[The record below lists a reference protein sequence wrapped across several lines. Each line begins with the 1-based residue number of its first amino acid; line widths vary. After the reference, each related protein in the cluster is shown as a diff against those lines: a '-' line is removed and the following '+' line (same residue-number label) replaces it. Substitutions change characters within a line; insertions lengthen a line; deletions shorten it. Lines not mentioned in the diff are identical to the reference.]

1 MSYITKS
8 QIHNLPYLPNLFFT
22 FCMAII
28 MIACGNTCRAQEKER
43 FILVKSMSEIKDGDT
58 VIIAN
63 NKMRA
68 NGVYPAMGSKYLNN
82 YKINTCK
89 IKIDGEIA
97 TVSSDVDRIILKQI
111 ANSKDVNWLLFST
124 THQKYICN
132 NSFRKKYYNLT
143 YGDVNDKNSI
153 KIAKTLISINNTTS
167 IDLKDNYAK
176 IIYPQTK
183 IDNITYY
190 ERALIFSQSSDTI
203 NLDHIGYFG
212 CYDFR
217 SNDVEGRRIQLYKK
231 LSCLCTL
238 NDTVNNS
245 KLLEANNNKSTPVIL
260 SRTLLA
266 DTWNTF
272 CVPFDI
278 DLKDGKI
285 NGTEVNVMEYDNTT
299 GHTINFKNATKIEAG
314 KAYLIKPKKD
324 IKDPV
329 FSDVTIKN
337 VTPIVSGDKDGYSFV
352 GIYSPI
358 TFNDSN
364 KDRILILS
372 KEGKFLSVRNGD
384 RMKGMR
390 AYFTIPPKTKAE
402 AVRLMINNK
411 PTAITEIYTTL
422 SSPEK
427 IFYTDGTYAGTDIKK
442 VKKGIV
448 IKGGKKILVK

>member
-63 NKMRA
+63 DYLRN
-68 NGVYPAMGSKYLNN
+68 NGLYPALGTTFKDD
-82 YKINTCK
+82 KILGCK
-89 IKIDGEIA
+89 IDINGEIA
-97 TVSSDVDRIILKQI
+97 IASSEADRIRLEKY
-111 ANSKDVNWLLFST
+111 NNYWLLFSIT
-124 THQKYICN
+124 KQKYICN
-132 NSFRKKYYNLT
+132 NSEKSNITNSSSYKKLT
-143 YGDVNDKNSI
+143 YRPNTDDYFAAT
-153 KIAKTLISINNTTS
+153 AKTNISI
-167 IDLKDNYAK
+167 L
-176 IIYPQTK
+176 P
-183 IDNITYY
+183 IDNNIYAEIIFPSSTKYNTKFV
-190 ERALIFSQSSDTI
+190 ERALISSGKIYANDP
-203 NLDHIGYFG
+203 DYMGYFG
-212 CYDFR
+212 CYEK
-217 SNDVEGRRIQLYKK
+217 STAENRRIQLYKK

-245 KLLEANNNKSTPVIL
+245 KLLEANDNKSTPVIL

-278 DLKDGKI
+278 DVKGGKI
-285 NGTEVNVMEYDNTT
+285 NGIEVNVMEYDRTT
-299 GHTINFKNATKIEAG
+299 DHTINFKNATKIEAG
-314 KAYLIKPKKD
+314 RAYLIKPKKD

-337 VTPIVSGDKDGYSFV
+337 VPPRVSGDKDGYSFA

-372 KEGKFLSVRNGD
+372 KEGKFLSVKNGG

>member
-1 MSYITKS
+1 
-8 QIHNLPYLPNLFFT
+8 
-22 FCMAII
+22 MA
-28 MIACGNTCRAQEKER
+28 CSNTCRAQEKEL
-43 FILVKSMSEIKDGDT
+43 FKLVKSMSEIKDGDT

-63 NKMRA
+63 DMMRD
-68 NGVYPAMGSKYLNN
+68 NGAYPALGTTFKDD
-82 YKINTCK
+82 KILGCK
-89 IKIDGEIA
+89 IDINGEIA
-97 TVSSDVDRIILKQI
+97 TVSSDADRIKLEK
-111 ANSKDVNWLLFST
+111 NSNNWLLFSIT
-124 THQKYICN
+124 KQKYICN
-132 NSFRKKYYNLT
+132 NSKQTPFSSSSTNKKLT
-143 YGDVNDKNSI
+143 YLQKNDDYFI
-153 KIAKTLISINNTTS
+153 IRAKTTISILSINNN
-167 IDLKDNYAK
+167 IYAE
-176 IIYPQTK
+176 IIYPKGTK
-183 IDNITYY
+183 YNIRYE
-190 ERALIFSQSSDTI
+190 ERALISSGTI
-203 NLDHIGYFG
+203 YDNDPDFMGYFG
-212 CYDFR
+212 CYER
-217 SNDVEGRRIQLYKK
+217 STAENKRIQLYKK
-231 LSCLCTL
+231 LSSLCTL
-238 NDTVNNS
+238 NDTQDNS
-245 KLLEANNNKSTPVIL
+245 KLLEANDNKSTPVIL

-266 DTWNTF
+266 GTWNTF

-285 NGTEVNVMEYDNTT
+285 NGIEVNVMEYDRTT
-299 GHTINFKNATKIEAG
+299 DHTINFKNATKIEAG
-314 KAYLIKPKKD
+314 RAYLIKPKKD

-372 KEGKFLSVRNGD
+372 KEGKFLSVKNGD
-384 RMKGMR
+384 KMKGMR

-411 PTAITEIYTTL
+411 PTAITEISTTL

>member
-28 MIACGNTCRAQEKER
+28 MIACGNNCRAQENER

-63 NKMRA
+63 DMMRA
-68 NGVYPAMGSKYLNN
+68 NQGYPAIGSGLNKSN
-82 YKINTCK
+82 QINVCK
-89 IKIDGEIA
+89 IDIDGEIA
-97 TVSSDVDRIILKQI
+97 TVSSDVDRIKLEQVESGKETY
-111 ANSKDVNWLLFST
+111 WRLFSIKN
-124 THQKYICN
+124 QKYICN
-132 NSFRKKYYNLT
+132 DCNQEVYKKIT
-143 YGDVNDKNSI
+143 YRDINDKHFKTSSKATIEI
-153 KIAKTLISINNTTS
+153 KLTKTNN
-167 IDLKDNYAK
+167 
-176 IIYPQTK
+176 IYT
-183 IDNITYY
+183 IITYKKNT
-190 ERALIFSQSSDTI
+190 EFVKRILIYSNQDNDFKGGFVCS
-203 NLDHIGYFG
+203 NLYHLVED
-212 CYDFR
+212 
-217 SNDVEGRRIQLYKK
+217 EGRRIQLYKK

-285 NGTEVNVMEYDNTT
+285 NGTEVNVMEYDRTT
-299 GHTINFKNATKIEAG
+299 DHTINFKNATKIEAG

-324 IKDPV
+324 IKNPV
-329 FSDVTIKN
+329 FSDVIIKN

-372 KEGKFLSVRNGD
+372 KEGKFLSVRNGN

-411 PTAITEIYTTL
+411 PTAITEITTTL

-427 IFYTDGTYAGTDIKK
+427 IFYTDGTYAGTDIKN

>member
-63 NKMRA
+63 DYLRN
-68 NGVYPAMGSKYLNN
+68 NGLYPALGTKFEND
-82 YKINTCK
+82 KILGCK
-89 IKIDGEIA
+89 IDINGEIA
-97 TVSSDVDRIILKQI
+97 IASSEADRIRLEKY
-111 ANSKDVNWLLFST
+111 NNYWLLFSIT
-124 THQKYICN
+124 KQKYICN
-132 NSFRKKYYNLT
+132 NSEKSNITNSSSYKKLT
-143 YGDVNDKNSI
+143 YRPNTDDYFAAT
-153 KIAKTLISINNTTS
+153 AKTNISI
-167 IDLKDNYAK
+167 L
-176 IIYPQTK
+176 P
-183 IDNITYY
+183 IDNNIYAEIIFPSSTKYNTKFV
-190 ERALIFSQSSDTI
+190 ERALISSGKIYANDP
-203 NLDHIGYFG
+203 DYMGYFG
-212 CYDFR
+212 CYEK
-217 SNDVEGRRIQLYKK
+217 STAENRRIQLYKK

-245 KLLEANNNKSTPVIL
+245 KLLEANDNKSTPVIL

-329 FSDVTIKN
+329 FSDVIIKN
-337 VTPIVSGDKDGYSFV
+337 VTPIVSGDKDGYSFI

-411 PTAITEIYTTL
+411 PTAITEISTTL

>member
-1 MSYITKS
+1 M
-8 QIHNLPYLPNLFFT
+8 
-22 FCMAII
+22 
-28 MIACGNTCRAQEKER
+28 
-43 FILVKSMSEIKDGDT
+43 
-58 VIIAN
+58 
-63 NKMRA
+63 
-68 NGVYPAMGSKYLNN
+68 
-82 YKINTCK
+82 
-89 IKIDGEIA
+89 
-97 TVSSDVDRIILKQI
+97 
-111 ANSKDVNWLLFST
+111 
-124 THQKYICN
+124 
-132 NSFRKKYYNLT
+132 T

-231 LSCLCTL
+231 LSSLCTL
-238 NDTVNNS
+238 NDTQDNS
-245 KLLEANNNKSTPVIL
+245 KLLEANNTKSTPVIL

-285 NGTEVNVMEYDNTT
+285 NGTEVSVMEYDCTT
-299 GHTINFKNATKIEAG
+299 DHTIKFKEATNIEAG
-314 KAYLIKPKKD
+314 KAYLINPKKE
-324 IKDPV
+324 IKDPI
-329 FSDVTIKN
+329 FTNVTINN
-337 VTPIVSGDKDGYSFV
+337 VTPIVSGENDGYSFV

-372 KEGKFLSVRNGD
+372 KEGKFLSVRNGN

-411 PTAITEIYTTL
+411 PTDITEITTPL
-422 SSPEK
+422 SSPVK

>member
-63 NKMRA
+63 DMMRA
-68 NGVYPAMGSKYLNN
+68 NGVYPALGTKFEND
-82 YKINTCK
+82 KILGCK
-89 IKIDGEIA
+89 IDINGEIA
-97 TVSSDVDRIILKQI
+97 MASSEADRIRLEK
-111 ANSKDVNWLLFST
+111 NSNNWLLFSIT
-124 THQKYICN
+124 KQKYICN
-132 NSFRKKYYNLT
+132 NSEKSNITNSSSYKKLT
-143 YGDVNDKNSI
+143 YRPNTDDYFAAT
-153 KIAKTLISINNTTS
+153 AKTNISI
-167 IDLKDNYAK
+167 L
-176 IIYPQTK
+176 P
-183 IDNITYY
+183 IDNNIYAEIIFPSSTKYNTKFV
-190 ERALIFSQSSDTI
+190 ERALISSGKIYANDP
-203 NLDHIGYFG
+203 DYMGYFG
-212 CYDFR
+212 CYEK
-217 SNDVEGRRIQLYKK
+217 STAENRRIQLYKK

-245 KLLEANNNKSTPVIL
+245 KLLEANNTKSTPVIL

-285 NGTEVNVMEYDNTT
+285 NGTEVSVMEYDCTT
-299 GHTINFKNATKIEAG
+299 DHTIKFKEATNIEAG
-314 KAYLIKPKKD
+314 KAYLINPKKE
-324 IKDPV
+324 IKDPI
-329 FSDVTIKN
+329 FTNVTINN
-337 VTPIVSGDKDGYSFV
+337 VTPIVSGENDGYSFV

-358 TFNDSN
+358 IFNDSN

-372 KEGKFLSVRNGD
+372 KNGEFLSVRNGN

>member
-1 MSYITKS
+1 M
-8 QIHNLPYLPNLFFT
+8 
-22 FCMAII
+22 
-28 MIACGNTCRAQEKER
+28 
-43 FILVKSMSEIKDGDT
+43 
-58 VIIAN
+58 
-63 NKMRA
+63 
-68 NGVYPAMGSKYLNN
+68 
-82 YKINTCK
+82 
-89 IKIDGEIA
+89 
-97 TVSSDVDRIILKQI
+97 
-111 ANSKDVNWLLFST
+111 
-124 THQKYICN
+124 
-132 NSFRKKYYNLT
+132 
-143 YGDVNDKNSI
+143 
-153 KIAKTLISINNTTS
+153 
-167 IDLKDNYAK
+167 
-176 IIYPQTK
+176 
-183 IDNITYY
+183 
-190 ERALIFSQSSDTI
+190 
-203 NLDHIGYFG
+203 
-212 CYDFR
+212 
-217 SNDVEGRRIQLYKK
+217 
-231 LSCLCTL
+231 
-238 NDTVNNS
+238 
-245 KLLEANNNKSTPVIL
+245 
-260 SRTLLA
+260 A

-285 NGTEVNVMEYDNTT
+285 NGIEVNVMEYDRTT
-299 GHTINFKNATKIEAG
+299 DHTINFKNATKIEAG

-411 PTAITEIYTTL
+411 PTAITEITTTL

-427 IFYTDGTYAGTDIKK
+427 IFYTDGTYAGTDIKN

>member
-1 MSYITKS
+1 
-8 QIHNLPYLPNLFFT
+8 
-22 FCMAII
+22 
-28 MIACGNTCRAQEKER
+28 
-43 FILVKSMSEIKDGDT
+43 MSEIKDGDT

-63 NKMRA
+63 DMMRA
-68 NGVYPAMGSKYLNN
+68 NEGYPAMGSGLN
-82 YKINTCK
+82 KSSQIKVCK
-89 IKIDGEIA
+89 IDIDGEIA
-97 TVSSDVDRIILKQI
+97 TVSSDVDRIKLEKVESGK
-111 ANSKDVNWLLFST
+111 NTYWRLFSIKN
-124 THQKYICN
+124 QKYICN
-132 NSFRKKYYNLT
+132 DSNRKDYEKIKYR
-143 YGDVNDKNSI
+143 DKNDDDF
-153 KIAKTLISINNTTS
+153 KTSANATIEIHTTTNNIYT
-167 IDLKDNYAK
+167 K
-176 IIYPQTK
+176 IIYLRNATFQK
-183 IDNITYY
+183 RI
-190 ERALIFSQSSDTI
+190 LIYSNADDDF
-203 NLDHIGYFG
+203 IGGFVCSLHDDMYNTDG
-212 CYDFR
+212 K
-217 SNDVEGRRIQLYKK
+217 RIQLYKR
-231 LSCLCTL
+231 LSSLCTL
-238 NDTVNNS
+238 NDTVNNN
-245 KLLEANNNKSTPVIL
+245 KLLEANDNKSIPVIL

-285 NGTEVNVMEYDNTT
+285 NGIEVNVMEYDRTT
-299 GHTINFKNATKIEAG
+299 DHTINFKNATKIEAG

-329 FSDVTIKN
+329 FSNVTIKN
-337 VTPIVSGDKDGYSFV
+337 VPPIVSGDKDGYSFV

-372 KEGKFLSVRNGD
+372 KEGKFLSVKNGG

-402 AVRLMINNK
+402 ALRLMINNK
-411 PTAITEIYTTL
+411 PTAITEISTTL
-422 SSPEK
+422 SSLEK

>member
-8 QIHNLPYLPNLFFT
+8 QIHNLPFLPNLFFT

-28 MIACGNTCRAQEKER
+28 MIAGGNTCCAQENER

-58 VIIAN
+58 VIIVN
-63 NKMRA
+63 NYIRD
-68 NGVYPAMGSKYLNN
+68 NGSCSALGTKLNDYKNRIYGSKIT
-82 YKINTCK
+82 INE
-89 IKIDGEIA
+89 EIA
-97 TVSSDVDRIILKQI
+97 IPSSDIDRIKLE
-111 ANSKDVNWLLFST
+111 KDNTDKWLIFSI

-132 NSFRKKYYNLT
+132 DNNGSKSNINKLALLTIKDEYFKYRART
-143 YGDVNDKNSI
+143 KISI
-153 KIAKTLISINNTTS
+153 KENFAIIEYPYQNISERDKYQNCTLSFYYSTDSSDPNFIGYFSCYAKDYSNTTS
-167 IDLKDNYAK
+167 PSI
-176 IIYPQTK
+176 Q
-183 IDNITYY
+183 
-190 ERALIFSQSSDTI
+190 
-203 NLDHIGYFG
+203 
-212 CYDFR
+212 
-217 SNDVEGRRIQLYKK
+217 RRIQLYKK
-231 LSCLCTL
+231 PSSLCTL

-245 KLLEANNNKSTPVIL
+245 KLLEANDNKSTPVIL

-285 NGTEVNVMEYDNTT
+285 NGTEVNVMEYDRTT
-299 GHTINFKNATKIEAG
+299 DHTINFKNATKIEAG

-352 GIYSPI
+352 GIYSLI
-358 TFNDSN
+358 TFNDNN

-372 KEGKFLSVRNGD
+372 KEGKFLSVKNGG

>member
-8 QIHNLPYLPNLFFT
+8 HTHNLPFLPNLFFT

-63 NKMRA
+63 DMMRA
-68 NGVYPAMGSKYLNN
+68 NEGYPAMGSGLN
-82 YKINTCK
+82 KSSQIKVCK
-89 IKIDGEIA
+89 IDIDGEIA
-97 TVSSDVDRIILKQI
+97 TVSSDVDRIKLEKVESGK
-111 ANSKDVNWLLFST
+111 NTYWRLFSIKN
-124 THQKYICN
+124 QKYICN
-132 NSFRKKYYNLT
+132 DSNRKDYEKIKYR
-143 YGDVNDKNSI
+143 DKNDDDF
-153 KIAKTLISINNTTS
+153 KTSANATIEIHTTTNNIYT
-167 IDLKDNYAK
+167 K
-176 IIYPQTK
+176 IIYLRNATFQK
-183 IDNITYY
+183 RI
-190 ERALIFSQSSDTI
+190 LIYSNADDDF
-203 NLDHIGYFG
+203 IGGFVCSLHDDMYNTDG
-212 CYDFR
+212 T
-217 SNDVEGRRIQLYKK
+217 RIQLYKR
-231 LSCLCTL
+231 LSSLCTL
-238 NDTVNNS
+238 NDTVNNN
-245 KLLEANNNKSTPVIL
+245 KLLEANDNKSIPVIL

-285 NGTEVNVMEYDNTT
+285 NGIEVNVMEYDRTT
-299 GHTINFKNATKIEAG
+299 DHTINFKNATKIEAG

-329 FSDVTIKN
+329 FSNVTIKN
-337 VTPIVSGDKDGYSFV
+337 VPPIVSGDKDGYSFV

-372 KEGKFLSVRNGD
+372 KEGKFLSVKNGGK
-384 RMKGMR
+384 MKGMR

-402 AVRLMINNK
+402 ALRLMINNK
-411 PTAITEIYTTL
+411 PTAITEISTTL

>member
-1 MSYITKS
+1 MT
-8 QIHNLPYLPNLFFT
+8 
-22 FCMAII
+22 
-28 MIACGNTCRAQEKER
+28 CGNTCIAQETEQFK
-43 FILVKSMSEIKDGDT
+43 LVKNVTELQEGDI
-58 VIIAN
+58 VIVVN
-63 NKMRA
+63 NTNEHCSA
-68 NGVYPAMGSKYLNN
+68 LSTIWDSN
-82 YKINTCK
+82 
-89 IKIDGEIA
+89 KIDGYKIDIYGETITA
-97 TVSSDVDRIILKQI
+97 PTGVDRIQLQ
-111 ANSKDVNWLLFST
+111 KDTKDNWLLFST
-124 THQKYICN
+124 TY
-132 NSFRKKYYNLT
+132 KKYLCNDNKANSYNNKIALR
-143 YGDVNDKNSI
+143 DKNDYLFKTTAQVTISI
-153 KIAKTLISINNTTS
+153 KEYARIEFLNSTDNRNAKRILAFSYAYNTN
-167 IDLKDNYAK
+167 K
-176 IIYPQTK
+176 P
-183 IDNITYY
+183 NIVGTYNSY
-190 ERALIFSQSSDTI
+190 DTQKATTVDR
-203 NLDHIGYFG
+203 L
-212 CYDFR
+212 
-217 SNDVEGRRIQLYKK
+217 VQLYKK
-231 LSCLCTL
+231 VSSTSLIL
-238 NDTVNNS
+238 NDEKDNSGLLTSNNGQQT
-245 KLLEANNNKSTPVIL
+245 AVIL

-329 FSDVTIKN
+329 FSDVIIKN

-411 PTAITEIYTTL
+411 PTAITEISTTL

-448 IKGGKKILVK
+448 IKGSKKILVK

>member
-1 MSYITKS
+1 MT
-8 QIHNLPYLPNLFFT
+8 
-22 FCMAII
+22 
-28 MIACGNTCRAQEKER
+28 CGNTCIAQETEQFK
-43 FILVKSMSEIKDGDT
+43 LVKNVTELQEGDI
-58 VIIAN
+58 VIVVN
-63 NKMRA
+63 NTNEHCSA
-68 NGVYPAMGSKYLNN
+68 LSTIWDSN
-82 YKINTCK
+82 
-89 IKIDGEIA
+89 KIDGYKIDIYGETITA
-97 TVSSDVDRIILKQI
+97 PTGVDRIQLQ
-111 ANSKDVNWLLFST
+111 KDTKDNWLLFST
-124 THQKYICN
+124 TY
-132 NSFRKKYYNLT
+132 KKYLCNDNKANSYNNKIALR
-143 YGDVNDKNSI
+143 DKNDYLFKTTAQVTISI
-153 KIAKTLISINNTTS
+153 KEYARIEFLNSTDNRNAKRILAFSYAYNTN
-167 IDLKDNYAK
+167 K
-176 IIYPQTK
+176 P
-183 IDNITYY
+183 NIVGTYNSY
-190 ERALIFSQSSDTI
+190 DTQKATTVDR
-203 NLDHIGYFG
+203 L
-212 CYDFR
+212 
-217 SNDVEGRRIQLYKK
+217 VQLYKK
-231 LSCLCTL
+231 VSSTSLIL
-238 NDTVNNS
+238 NDEKDNSGLLTSNNGQQT
-245 KLLEANNNKSTPVIL
+245 AVIL

-285 NGTEVNVMEYDNTT
+285 NGIEVNVMEYDRTT
-299 GHTINFKNATKIEAG
+299 DHTINFKNATKIEAG

-329 FSDVTIKN
+329 FSDVIIKN

-352 GIYSPI
+352 GIYSLI
-358 TFNDSN
+358 TFNDNN

-411 PTAITEIYTTL
+411 PTAITEISTTL

-442 VKKGIV
+442 VKKGLV

>member
-1 MSYITKS
+1 MT
-8 QIHNLPYLPNLFFT
+8 
-22 FCMAII
+22 
-28 MIACGNTCRAQEKER
+28 CGNTCIAQETEQFK
-43 FILVKSMSEIKDGDT
+43 LVKNVTELQEGDI
-58 VIIAN
+58 VIVVN
-63 NKMRA
+63 NTNEHCSA
-68 NGVYPAMGSKYLNN
+68 LSTIWDSN
-82 YKINTCK
+82 
-89 IKIDGEIA
+89 KIDGYKIDIYGETITA
-97 TVSSDVDRIILKQI
+97 PTGVDRIQLQ
-111 ANSKDVNWLLFST
+111 KDTKDNWLLFST
-124 THQKYICN
+124 TY
-132 NSFRKKYYNLT
+132 KKYLCNDNKANSYNNKIALR
-143 YGDVNDKNSI
+143 DKNDYLFKTTAQVTISI
-153 KIAKTLISINNTTS
+153 KEYARIEFLNSTDNRNAKRILAFSYAYNTN
-167 IDLKDNYAK
+167 K
-176 IIYPQTK
+176 P
-183 IDNITYY
+183 NIVGTYNSY
-190 ERALIFSQSSDTI
+190 DTQKATTVDR
-203 NLDHIGYFG
+203 L
-212 CYDFR
+212 
-217 SNDVEGRRIQLYKK
+217 VQLYKK
-231 LSCLCTL
+231 VSSTSLIL
-238 NDTVNNS
+238 NDEKDNSGLLTSNNGQQT
-245 KLLEANNNKSTPVIL
+245 AVIL

-285 NGTEVNVMEYDNTT
+285 NGIEVNVMEYDRTT
-299 GHTINFKNATKIEAG
+299 DHTINFKNATKIEAG

-352 GIYSPI
+352 GIYSLI
-358 TFNDSN
+358 TFNDNN

-372 KEGKFLSVRNGD
+372 KEGKFLSVKNGG

>member
-8 QIHNLPYLPNLFFT
+8 QTHNLPFLPNLFFT

-63 NKMRA
+63 DMMRA
-68 NGVYPAMGSKYLNN
+68 NEGYPAMGSGLN
-82 YKINTCK
+82 KSSQIKVCK
-89 IKIDGEIA
+89 IDIDGEIA
-97 TVSSDVDRIILKQI
+97 TVSSDVDRIKLEKVESGK
-111 ANSKDVNWLLFST
+111 NTYWRLFSIKN
-124 THQKYICN
+124 QKYICN
-132 NSFRKKYYNLT
+132 DSNRKDYEKIKYR
-143 YGDVNDKNSI
+143 DKNDDDF
-153 KIAKTLISINNTTS
+153 KTSANATIEIYTTTNNIYT
-167 IDLKDNYAK
+167 K
-176 IIYPQTK
+176 IIYPRNATFQK
-183 IDNITYY
+183 RI
-190 ERALIFSQSSDTI
+190 LIYS
-203 NLDHIGYFG
+203 NLDDDFIGGFV
-212 CYDFR
+212 CSR
-217 SNDVEGRRIQLYKK
+217 SDGMYNTDGKRIQLYKK
-231 LSCLCTL
+231 LSSLCTL
-238 NDTVNNS
+238 NDTQDNS
-245 KLLEANNNKSTPVIL
+245 KLLEANDNKTTPVIL

-278 DLKDGKI
+278 DVKGDKI
-285 NGTEVNVMEYDNTT
+285 NGTEVNVMEYDSTT
-299 GHTINFKNATKIEAG
+299 DHTINFKNATKIEAG

-329 FSDVTIKN
+329 FSDVIIKN
-337 VTPIVSGDKDGYSFV
+337 VTPIVSGDPNGYSFV
-352 GIYSPI
+352 GIYSLI

-372 KEGKFLSVRNGD
+372 KEGKFLSVRNGGQ
-384 RMKGMR
+384 MKGMR

-411 PTAITEIYTTL
+411 PTAITEISTTL

>member
-1 MSYITKS
+1 MT
-8 QIHNLPYLPNLFFT
+8 
-22 FCMAII
+22 
-28 MIACGNTCRAQEKER
+28 CGNTCIAQETEQFK
-43 FILVKSMSEIKDGDT
+43 LVKNVTELQEGDI
-58 VIIAN
+58 VIVVN
-63 NKMRA
+63 NTNEHCSA
-68 NGVYPAMGSKYLNN
+68 LSTIWDSN
-82 YKINTCK
+82 
-89 IKIDGEIA
+89 KIDGYKIDIYGETITA
-97 TVSSDVDRIILKQI
+97 PTGVDRIQLQ
-111 ANSKDVNWLLFST
+111 KDTKDNWLLFST
-124 THQKYICN
+124 TY
-132 NSFRKKYYNLT
+132 KKYLCNDNKANSYNNKIALR
-143 YGDVNDKNSI
+143 DKNDYLFKTTAQVTISI
-153 KIAKTLISINNTTS
+153 KEYARIEFLNSTDNRNAKRILAFSYAYNTN
-167 IDLKDNYAK
+167 K
-176 IIYPQTK
+176 P
-183 IDNITYY
+183 NIVGTYNSY
-190 ERALIFSQSSDTI
+190 DTQKATTVDR
-203 NLDHIGYFG
+203 L
-212 CYDFR
+212 
-217 SNDVEGRRIQLYKK
+217 VQLYKK
-231 LSCLCTL
+231 VSSTSLIL
-238 NDTVNNS
+238 NDEKDNSGLLTSNNGQQT
-245 KLLEANNNKSTPVIL
+245 AVIL

-329 FSDVTIKN
+329 FSDVIIKN

-411 PTAITEIYTTL
+411 PTAITEISTTL

>member
-63 NKMRA
+63 DYLRN
-68 NGVYPAMGSKYLNN
+68 NGLYPALGTTFKDD
-82 YKINTCK
+82 KILGCK
-89 IKIDGEIA
+89 IDINGEIA
-97 TVSSDVDRIILKQI
+97 IASSEADRIRLEKY
-111 ANSKDVNWLLFST
+111 NNYWLLFSIT
-124 THQKYICN
+124 KQKYICN
-132 NSFRKKYYNLT
+132 NSEKSNITNSSSYKKLT
-143 YGDVNDKNSI
+143 YRPNTDDYFAAT
-153 KIAKTLISINNTTS
+153 AKTNISI
-167 IDLKDNYAK
+167 L
-176 IIYPQTK
+176 P
-183 IDNITYY
+183 IDNNIYAEIIFPSSTKYNTKFV
-190 ERALIFSQSSDTI
+190 ERALISSGKIYANDP
-203 NLDHIGYFG
+203 DYMGYFG
-212 CYDFR
+212 CYEK
-217 SNDVEGRRIQLYKK
+217 STAENRRIQLYKK

-245 KLLEANNNKSTPVIL
+245 KLLEANDNKSTPVIL

-278 DLKDGKI
+278 DVKGGKI
-285 NGTEVNVMEYDNTT
+285 NGIEVNVMEYDRTT
-299 GHTINFKNATKIEAG
+299 DHTINFKNATKIEAG
-314 KAYLIKPKKD
+314 RAYLIKPKKD

-329 FSDVTIKN
+329 FSDVIIKN

-372 KEGKFLSVRNGD
+372 KEGKFLSVKNGG

>member
-63 NKMRA
+63 DYLRN
-68 NGVYPAMGSKYLNN
+68 NGLYPALGTKFEND
-82 YKINTCK
+82 KILGCK
-89 IKIDGEIA
+89 IDINGEIA
-97 TVSSDVDRIILKQI
+97 MASSEADRIRLEKY
-111 ANSKDVNWLLFST
+111 NNYWLLFSIT
-124 THQKYICN
+124 KQKYICN
-132 NSFRKKYYNLT
+132 NSEKSNITNSSSYKKLT
-143 YGDVNDKNSI
+143 YRPNTDDYFAAT
-153 KIAKTLISINNTTS
+153 AKTNISI
-167 IDLKDNYAK
+167 L
-176 IIYPQTK
+176 P
-183 IDNITYY
+183 IDNNIYAEIIFPSSTKYNTKFV
-190 ERALIFSQSSDTI
+190 ERALISSGKIYANDP
-203 NLDHIGYFG
+203 DYMGYFG
-212 CYDFR
+212 CYEK
-217 SNDVEGRRIQLYKK
+217 STAENRRIQLYKK

-245 KLLEANNNKSTPVIL
+245 KLLEANDNKSTPVIL

-329 FSDVTIKN
+329 FSDVIIKN
-337 VTPIVSGDKDGYSFV
+337 VTPIVSGDKDGYSFI

-411 PTAITEIYTTL
+411 PTAITEISTTL

>member
-63 NKMRA
+63 DMMRA
-68 NGVYPAMGSKYLNN
+68 NGVYPALGTKFEND
-82 YKINTCK
+82 KILGCK
-89 IKIDGEIA
+89 IDINGEIA
-97 TVSSDVDRIILKQI
+97 MASSEADRIRLEK
-111 ANSKDVNWLLFST
+111 NSNNWLLFSIT
-124 THQKYICN
+124 KQKYICN
-132 NSFRKKYYNLT
+132 NSKQTPFSSTSSNNKLT
-143 YGDVNDKNSI
+143 YLKKNDDYF
-153 KIAKTLISINNTTS
+153 KIRAKTTISILSINNN
-167 IDLKDNYAK
+167 IYAE
-176 IIYPQTK
+176 IIYPKGTNY
-183 IDNITYY
+183 NIRYE
-190 ERALIFSQSSDTI
+190 ERALISSGTI
-203 NLDHIGYFG
+203 YDNDPDFMGNFG
-212 CYDFR
+212 CYER
-217 SNDVEGRRIQLYKK
+217 STAENKRIQLYKK
-231 LSCLCTL
+231 LSSLCTL
-238 NDTVNNS
+238 NDTQDNS
-245 KLLEANNNKSTPVIL
+245 ILLEANNNKSTPVIL

-299 GHTINFKNATKIEAG
+299 GHTINFKNATKIDAG

-329 FSDVTIKN
+329 FSDVIIKN

-411 PTAITEIYTTL
+411 PTAITEISTTL

-427 IFYTDGTYAGTDIKK
+427 IFYTDGTYAGTDIKN

>member
-8 QIHNLPYLPNLFFT
+8 QTHNLPFLPNLFFT

-63 NKMRA
+63 DMMRA
-68 NGVYPAMGSKYLNN
+68 NEGYPAMGSGLN
-82 YKINTCK
+82 KSSQIKVCK
-89 IKIDGEIA
+89 IDIDGEIA
-97 TVSSDVDRIILKQI
+97 TVSSDVDRIKLEKVESGK
-111 ANSKDVNWLLFST
+111 NTYWRLFSIKN
-124 THQKYICN
+124 QKYICN
-132 NSFRKKYYNLT
+132 DSNRKDYEKIKYR
-143 YGDVNDKNSI
+143 DKNDDDF
-153 KIAKTLISINNTTS
+153 KTSANATIEIHTTTNNIYT
-167 IDLKDNYAK
+167 K
-176 IIYPQTK
+176 IIYLRNATFQK
-183 IDNITYY
+183 RI
-190 ERALIFSQSSDTI
+190 LIYSNADDDF
-203 NLDHIGYFG
+203 IGGFVCSLHDDMYNTDG
-212 CYDFR
+212 K
-217 SNDVEGRRIQLYKK
+217 RIQLYKR
-231 LSCLCTL
+231 LSSLCTL
-238 NDTVNNS
+238 NDTVNNN
-245 KLLEANNNKSTPVIL
+245 KLLEANDNKSIPVIL

-285 NGTEVNVMEYDNTT
+285 NGIEVNVMEYDRTT
-299 GHTINFKNATKIEAG
+299 DHTINFKNATKIEAG

-352 GIYSPI
+352 GIYSLI
-358 TFNDSN
+358 TFNDNN

-372 KEGKFLSVRNGD
+372 KEGKFLSVKNGG

-411 PTAITEIYTTL
+411 PTAITEISTTL

>member
-28 MIACGNTCRAQEKER
+28 MIACGNTCRAQENER
-43 FILVKSMSEIKDGDT
+43 FILIKSMSEIKDGDT

-63 NKMRA
+63 DMMRA
-68 NGVYPAMGSKYLNN
+68 NQGYPAMGSGLNKN
-82 YKINTCK
+82 NQINVCK
-89 IKIDGEIA
+89 IDIDGEIA
-97 TVSSDVDRIILKQI
+97 TVSSYVDRIKLEQVESGK
-111 ANSKDVNWLLFST
+111 NTFWRLFSIKN
-124 THQKYICN
+124 QKYICN
-132 NSFRKKYYNLT
+132 DSHRKNYEYIKYR
-143 YGDVNDKNSI
+143 DKNDSDFNTS
-153 KIAKTLISINNTTS
+153 ANN
-167 IDLKDNYAK
+167 
-176 IIYPQTK
+176 IYT
-183 IDNITYY
+183 IITYP
-190 ERALIFSQSSDTI
+190 RNTSFLKRILIYSNKDDDF
-203 NLDHIGYFG
+203 IGGFVCSLHDDMY
-212 CYDFR
+212 
-217 SNDVEGRRIQLYKK
+217 NNEGRRIQLYKK
-231 LSCLCTL
+231 LSSLCTL

-285 NGTEVNVMEYDNTT
+285 NGTEVSVMEYDYTT
-299 GHTINFKNATKIEAG
+299 GNTIKFKNAINIEAG
-314 KAYLIKPKKD
+314 KAYLINPKKD

-329 FSDVTIKN
+329 FSDVIIKN

-372 KEGKFLSVRNGD
+372 KEGKFLSVRNGN

-411 PTAITEIYTTL
+411 PTAITEITTTL

-427 IFYTDGTYAGTDIKK
+427 IFYTDGTYAGTDIKN

>member
-28 MIACGNTCRAQEKER
+28 MIACGNTCRAQENER

-63 NKMRA
+63 DMMR
-68 NGVYPAMGSKYLNN
+68 NNEGYPAMGSGLIDNSSNKN
-82 YKINTCK
+82 YISACK
-89 IKIDGEIA
+89 IDIDGEIA
-97 TVSSDVDRIILKQI
+97 TVSPDVDRIRLDKIISGQKTFWRLYSLK
-111 ANSKDVNWLLFST
+111 N
-124 THQKYICN
+124 QKYICN
-132 NSFRKKYYNLT
+132 DSERDVYEKITYRETDNNLLSKTANSTIEIRT
-143 YGDVNDKNSI
+143 
-153 KIAKTLISINNTTS
+153 TTNNIYT
-167 IDLKDNYAK
+167 K
-176 IIYPQTK
+176 IIYPRNATFQK
-183 IDNITYY
+183 RI
-190 ERALIFSQSSDTI
+190 LIYSNKDDDF
-203 NLDHIGYFG
+203 IGGFVCSLHDDMYNT
-212 CYDFR
+212 D
-217 SNDVEGRRIQLYKK
+217 GRRIQLYKK
-231 LSCLCTL
+231 LSSLCTL
-238 NDTVNNS
+238 NDTQDNS
-245 KLLEANNNKSTPVIL
+245 KLLEANNTKSTPVIL

-329 FSDVTIKN
+329 FSDVIIKN
-337 VTPIVSGDKDGYSFV
+337 VTPIVSGDKDGYSFI

-411 PTAITEIYTTL
+411 PTAITEISTTL

>member
-1 MSYITKS
+1 MT
-8 QIHNLPYLPNLFFT
+8 
-22 FCMAII
+22 
-28 MIACGNTCRAQEKER
+28 CGNTCIAQETEQFK
-43 FILVKSMSEIKDGDT
+43 LVKNVTELQEGDI
-58 VIIAN
+58 VIVVN
-63 NKMRA
+63 NTNEHCSA
-68 NGVYPAMGSKYLNN
+68 LSTIWDSN
-82 YKINTCK
+82 
-89 IKIDGEIA
+89 KIDGYKIDIYGETITA
-97 TVSSDVDRIILKQI
+97 PTGVDRIQLQ
-111 ANSKDVNWLLFST
+111 KDTKDNWLLFST
-124 THQKYICN
+124 TY
-132 NSFRKKYYNLT
+132 KKYLCNDNKANSYNNKIALR
-143 YGDVNDKNSI
+143 DKNDYLFKTTAQVTISI
-153 KIAKTLISINNTTS
+153 KEYARIEFLNSTDNRNAKRILAFSYAYNTN
-167 IDLKDNYAK
+167 K
-176 IIYPQTK
+176 P
-183 IDNITYY
+183 NIVGTYNSY
-190 ERALIFSQSSDTI
+190 DTQKATTVDR
-203 NLDHIGYFG
+203 L
-212 CYDFR
+212 
-217 SNDVEGRRIQLYKK
+217 VQLYKK
-231 LSCLCTL
+231 VSSTSLIL
-238 NDTVNNS
+238 NDEKDNSGLLTSNNGQQT
-245 KLLEANNNKSTPVIL
+245 AVIL

-278 DLKDGKI
+278 DVKDGKI
-285 NGTEVNVMEYDNTT
+285 NGIEVNVMEYDRTT
-299 GHTINFKNATKIEAG
+299 DHTINFKNATKIEAG

-352 GIYSPI
+352 GIYCPI

-372 KEGKFLSVRNGD
+372 KEGKFLSVKNGG

>member
-8 QIHNLPYLPNLFFT
+8 QIHNLTYLPNLFFT

-28 MIACGNTCRAQEKER
+28 MIACGNTCRAQEKEL
-43 FILVKSMSEIKDGDT
+43 FKLVKSMSEIKDGDT
-58 VIIAN
+58 VIIVN
-63 NKMRA
+63 NYIRD
-68 NGVYPAMGSKYLNN
+68 NGSCSALGTKLNDSKNKICGSKIT
-82 YKINTCK
+82 INE
-89 IKIDGEIA
+89 EIA
-97 TVSSDVDRIILKQI
+97 IPSSDIDRIKLE
-111 ANSKDVNWLLFST
+111 KDNTDKWLIFSI

-132 NSFRKKYYNLT
+132 DNNGSKSNINQLALLTIKDEYFKYRART
-143 YGDVNDKNSI
+143 IISI
-153 KIAKTLISINNTTS
+153 KENFAIIEYPSQNISNRDKYQNCALNFRYSTDT
-167 IDLKDNYAK
+167 KDPN
-176 IIYPQTK
+176 
-183 IDNITYY
+183 
-190 ERALIFSQSSDTI
+190 F
-203 NLDHIGYFG
+203 IGYFS
-212 CYDFR
+212 CYDKDY
-217 SNDVEGRRIQLYKK
+217 SVSTNPTIQRRIQLYKK
-231 LSCLCTL
+231 LSSLCTL
-238 NDTVNNS
+238 NDTQDNS
-245 KLLEANNNKSTPVIL
+245 KLLEANDTKSTPVIL

-285 NGTEVNVMEYDNTT
+285 NGTEVSVMEYDSTT
-299 GHTINFKNATKIEAG
+299 DHTIKFKNATNIKAG
-314 KAYLIKPKKD
+314 KAYLINPKKE
-324 IKDPV
+324 IKDPI
-329 FSDVTIKN
+329 FTNVTINN

-372 KEGKFLSVRNGD
+372 KEGKFLSVRNGGE
-384 RMKGMR
+384 MKGMR

-411 PTAITEIYTTL
+411 PTAITEITTTL

-427 IFYTDGTYAGTDIKK
+427 IFYTDGTYAGTDIKN

>member
-28 MIACGNTCRAQEKER
+28 MIACGNTCRAQENER
-43 FILVKSMSEIKDGDT
+43 FILVKSMSKIKDGDT

-63 NKMRA
+63 DMMRA
-68 NGVYPAMGSKYLNN
+68 NQGYPAMGSGLNKSN
-82 YKINTCK
+82 QINVCK
-89 IKIDGEIA
+89 IDIDGEIA
-97 TVSSDVDRIILKQI
+97 TVSSDVDRIKLEQVESGKETY
-111 ANSKDVNWLLFST
+111 WRLFSIKN
-124 THQKYICN
+124 QKYICN
-132 NSFRKKYYNLT
+132 DSHRTNYEYIKYR
-143 YGDVNDKNSI
+143 DKNDSDFNTS
-153 KIAKTLISINNTTS
+153 AKATIEIPTTANN
-167 IDLKDNYAK
+167 
-176 IIYPQTK
+176 IYTK
-183 IDNITYY
+183 ITYP
-190 ERALIFSQSSDTI
+190 RNTSFLKRILIYSNKDDDF
-203 NLDHIGYFG
+203 IGGFVCSLHDDMY
-212 CYDFR
+212 
-217 SNDVEGRRIQLYKK
+217 NNEGRRIQLYKK
-231 LSCLCTL
+231 LSSLCTL
-238 NDTVNNS
+238 NDTQDNS
-245 KLLEANNNKSTPVIL
+245 KLLEANNTKSTPVIL

-285 NGTEVNVMEYDNTT
+285 NGTEVSVMEYDSTT
-299 GHTINFKNATKIEAG
+299 DHTIKFKNATNIEAG
-314 KAYLIKPKKD
+314 KAYLINPKKE
-324 IKDPV
+324 IKDPI
-329 FSDVTIKN
+329 FTNVTINN

-372 KEGKFLSVRNGD
+372 KEGKFLSVRNGGE
-384 RMKGMR
+384 MKGMR

-411 PTAITEIYTTL
+411 PTAITEITTTL

-427 IFYTDGTYAGTDIKK
+427 IFYTDGTYAGTDIKN

>member
-28 MIACGNTCRAQEKER
+28 MIACGNTCRAQENER

-63 NKMRA
+63 DMMR
-68 NGVYPAMGSKYLNN
+68 NNEGYPAMGSGLIDNSSNKN
-82 YKINTCK
+82 YISACK
-89 IKIDGEIA
+89 IDIDGEIA
-97 TVSSDVDRIILKQI
+97 TVSPDVDRIRLDKIISGQKTFWRLYSLK
-111 ANSKDVNWLLFST
+111 N
-124 THQKYICN
+124 QKYICN
-132 NSFRKKYYNLT
+132 DSER
-143 YGDVNDKNSI
+143 DVYEK
-153 KIAKTLISINNTTS
+153 
-167 IDLKDNYAK
+167 
-176 IIYPQTK
+176 
-183 IDNITYY
+183 ITYRETDNNLLSKTANSTIEIRTTTNKNYTIIAYPKTSAY
-190 ERALIFSQSSDTI
+190 ENRFFVYS
-203 NLDHIGYFG
+203 NL
-212 CYDFR
+212 YDNFTGNFCL
-217 SNDVEGRRIQLYKK
+217 SKKSVYDVEGRRIQLYKK
-231 LSCLCTL
+231 LSSLCTL
-238 NDTVNNS
+238 NDTQDNS
-245 KLLEANNNKSTPVIL
+245 KLLEANNTKSTPVIL

-299 GHTINFKNATKIEAG
+299 GHTINFKNATKIDAG
-314 KAYLIKPKKD
+314 KAYLIKPKKE
-324 IKDPV
+324 IKDPI
-329 FSDVTIKN
+329 FTNVTINN

-372 KEGKFLSVRNGD
+372 KEGKFLSVKNGG

-411 PTAITEIYTTL
+411 PTAITEISTTL

>member
-8 QIHNLPYLPNLFFT
+8 QTHNLPFLPNLFFT

-43 FILVKSMSEIKDGDT
+43 FILVKSMSEIMDGDT

-63 NKMRA
+63 DMMRA
-68 NGVYPAMGSKYLNN
+68 NQGYPAMGSGLNKN
-82 YKINTCK
+82 NQINVCK
-89 IKIDGEIA
+89 IDIDGEIA
-97 TVSSDVDRIILKQI
+97 TVSSYVDRIKLEQVESGK
-111 ANSKDVNWLLFST
+111 NTFWRLFSIKN
-124 THQKYICN
+124 QKYICN
-132 NSFRKKYYNLT
+132 DSNRNTYENIKYR
-143 YGDVNDKNSI
+143 DKNDDDFKTS
-153 KIAKTLISINNTTS
+153 AKATIEIHTTTNNIYT
-167 IDLKDNYAK
+167 K
-176 IIYPQTK
+176 IIYPRNATFQK
-183 IDNITYY
+183 RI
-190 ERALIFSQSSDTI
+190 LIYSNKDDDF
-203 NLDHIGYFG
+203 IGGFVCSLHDDMYNT
-212 CYDFR
+212 D
-217 SNDVEGRRIQLYKK
+217 GRRIQLYKK
-231 LSCLCTL
+231 LSSLCTL
-238 NDTVNNS
+238 NDTQDNS
-245 KLLEANNNKSTPVIL
+245 KLLEANDNKSTPVIL

-285 NGTEVNVMEYDNTT
+285 NGTEVNVMEYDRTT
-299 GHTINFKNATKIEAG
+299 DHTINFKNATKIEAG

-352 GIYSPI
+352 GIYSLI
-358 TFNDSN
+358 TFNDNN

-372 KEGKFLSVRNGD
+372 KEGKFLSVKNGG